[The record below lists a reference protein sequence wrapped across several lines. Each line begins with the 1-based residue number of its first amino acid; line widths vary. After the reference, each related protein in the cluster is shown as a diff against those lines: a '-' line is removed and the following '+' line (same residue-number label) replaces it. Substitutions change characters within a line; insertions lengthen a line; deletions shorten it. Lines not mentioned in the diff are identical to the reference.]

1 MKVVEGQERRECRRN
16 LSAGFKSY
24 ADLRSSKMAV
34 EHKQAMY
41 EALVGFVKTEWVEG
55 PCEGNQPCKL

>member
-1 MKVVEGQERRECRRN
+1 
-16 LSAGFKSY
+16 
-24 ADLRSSKMAV
+24 MAV